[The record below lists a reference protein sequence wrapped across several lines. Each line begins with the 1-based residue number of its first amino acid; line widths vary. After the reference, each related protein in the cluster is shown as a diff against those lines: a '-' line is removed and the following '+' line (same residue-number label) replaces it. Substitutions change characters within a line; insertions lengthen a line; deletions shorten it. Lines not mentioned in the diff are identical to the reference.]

1 MNPHYKQ
8 TFIDALP
15 EEEPEIFHLD
25 YLLKTQMDKTI
36 RVKRNKK
43 YKTIHTFSETCGLGM
58 LWCQHQTS
66 RLRKKSTNSN
76 DDASNLMLQVCG
88 WTGTTR

>member
-15 EEEPEIFHLD
+15 EEEPAIFHLD
-25 YLLKTQMDKTI
+25 YLLKTDWLFKMDKTL

-58 LWCQHQTS
+58 LWCQ
-66 RLRKKSTNSN
+66 STNSKE
-76 DDASNLMLQVCG
+76 DASNLMLQVCG